1 MKPLHTKR
9 PSIQLRTSGHPQRDW
24 LSAIVRRDSA
34 QSAAYLSMIALGL
47 TMLVQ
52 CGSVLIHIPARA
64 TATSSI
70 IEPLPPILD
79 PQAFVAAIELPAPA
93 EEKLTSSDMAA
104 QQDGARELIAAIER
118 KWPDDHRREF
128 LVSVA
133 PTALKSA
140 VEHCIPPSVTLG
152 QAVLESG
159 WGQSK
164 LATKHNNLFGVKSG
178 SHKGVSLPTT
188 EVSQNKRRTIR
199 QRFREYESWE
209 QSLAHHNA
217 LLAADDRYGQA
228 MKHWDNAPT
237 FLATIA
243 PTYASDPDY
252 VARVTWLVDNYHLDE
267 WDALVTR
274 IAGRRA
280 NCSNR

>member
-1 MKPLHTKR
+1 
-9 PSIQLRTSGHPQRDW
+9 
-24 LSAIVRRDSA
+24 
-34 QSAAYLSMIALGL
+34 
-47 TMLVQ
+47 MLVQ